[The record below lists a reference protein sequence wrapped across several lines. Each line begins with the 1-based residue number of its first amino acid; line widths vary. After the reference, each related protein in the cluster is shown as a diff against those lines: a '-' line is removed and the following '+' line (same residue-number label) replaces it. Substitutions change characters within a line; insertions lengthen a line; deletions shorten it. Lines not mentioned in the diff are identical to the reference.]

1 MKGGKDIQTLD
12 QNVVIE
18 TQQGRKLRECVRV

>member
-1 MKGGKDIQTLD
+1 MKSGEDVQTLD
-12 QNVVIE
+12 QNVIIE